1 MSLALEEYALLGDA
15 HTAALVSRGGSVD
28 WLCLPR
34 FDSPACF
41 AALLGDEHHGR
52 WLLAPAG
59 EPRETRRRYRP
70 GTLVLETDY
79 RTDEGEVRVVDH
91 MPPRGERPHLVR
103 IAEGLRGRVQIRM
116 ELVIRFGYGHTVPWV
131 RDVDGA
137 LVAIGG
143 PDGLMLRTPVAASGE
158 RLTTVAEFS
167 LAEGERVPFVL
178 TWFRSHERPPRALDP
193 ERALVD
199 TERWW
204 RDWSDRCAYADRF
217 EDAVVG
223 SLVVLKA
230 LTYAP
235 TGGIVAAPTTSLP
248 ENVGGVRN
256 WDYRYCWIRDAT
268 FTLDAL
274 LTAGYTAEARAWRDW
289 LLRATAGDAGQL
301 QVVYGPAGEREL
313 AEREVPWLPGY
324 RASRPVRVGN
334 AASDQIQ
341 LDVFGELMD
350 SMHQARARGL
360 EPDEFGWDL
369 QAHVLDHLESRWRE
383 PDAGMWEMRTA
394 PRHFTHSKVMA
405 WAAFDRAVAAVE
417 RFGLEGPIERWKRAR
432 AEIHDQVCR
441 EGYDVDRGAF
451 VQSYGAKELDASLLL
466 MPLVG
471 FLPVHDERV
480 RGTIDAIRDELSV
493 DGFVR
498 RYRIGAGKDVE
509 GAGGH
514 EGAFLACTFW
524 LVEDLALLGRDEEAR
539 AAFERLLAIRS
550 DLGLLAEEYDVTE
563 RRLVGNFPQ
572 AFSHVALVN
581 AAYALS
587 PAIASGHERRR
598 AGEGPSRSAGR

>member
-1 MSLALEEYALLGDA
+1 MSLALEDYALLGDTR
-15 HTAALVSRGGSVD
+15 TAALVSRDGSVD

-34 FDSPACF
+34 FDSGACF
-41 AALLGDEHHGR
+41 AALLGDERHGR

-59 EPRETRRRYRP
+59 KPRETRRRYRP

-79 RTDEGEVRVVDH
+79 RTDEGEARVVDH
-91 MPPRGERPHLVR
+91 MPPRRDGPHLAR
-103 IAEGLRGRVQIRM
+103 IVEGRRGRVQMRM
-116 ELVIRFGYGHTVPWV
+116 ELAIRFGYGYTVPWV
-131 RDVDGA
+131 RNDEGT
-137 LVAIGG
+137 LVAIAG
-143 PDGLMLRTPVAASGE
+143 PDGLTLRAPIEASGE
-158 RLTTVAEFS
+158 HLTTVAEFS
-167 LAEGERVPFVL
+167 VSEGERIPFVL
-178 TWFRSHERPPRALDP
+178 TWFRSHERLPRPLDA

-199 TERWW
+199 TESWW
-204 RDWSDRCAYADRF
+204 RDWSGRCTYGGRF
-217 EDAVVG
+217 QEAVVC

-268 FTLDAL
+268 FTLDTL
-274 LTAGYTAEARAWRDW
+274 LTSGYTFEARAWRDW
-289 LLRATAGDAGQL
+289 LLRATAGDARQL

-313 AEREVPWLPGY
+313 DEREIPWLPGY
-324 RASRPVRVGN
+324 SASRPVRVGN

-417 RFGLEGPIERWKRAR
+417 RFGLDGPVERWKRAR
-432 AEIHDQVCR
+432 AEIHEQVCR
-441 EGYDVDRGAF
+441 DGYDVDRGAF
-451 VQSYGAKELDASLLL
+451 VQSYGSKELDASLLL

-471 FLPVHDERV
+471 FLPVDDERV
-480 RGTIDAIRDELSV
+480 RRTIDAIREDLSV

-498 RYRIGAGKDVE
+498 RYRIEAGEDVE

-524 LVEDLALLGRDEEAR
+524 LVEDLALLGRVEEAR
-539 AAFERLLAIRS
+539 AAFERLLAIRTE
-550 DLGLLAEEYDVTE
+550 LGLLAEEYDVE
-563 RRLVGNFPQ
+563 DRRLVGNFPQ

-587 PAIASGHERRR
+587 PGIASGHERRR
-598 AGEGPSRSAGR
+598 GEEGASGSRGR